1 MISLRGMIIWALA
14 ILLVALLALA
24 GFFQGAIRTA
34 ICLAGVAAA
43 LLLARPFGG
52 VLEGIVPV
60 IGFKNPVW
68 PPFIA
73 PIIAFIIVALFFL
86 GLAALVHFVI
96 AKHYKNKT
104 DEYTYGRWD
113 RLNRRTGAALGAA
126 LGAIYLLVLGVV
138 FYVPGYAVVQ
148 VVNTDDAPAGAR
160 FVRAT
165 RNDMEAT
172 GLARLAAR
180 FDPAPPA
187 YYDAA
192 DIAGLVYHNP
202 TLHSR
207 LASYPP
213 FLGLAERQ
221 EFKDLAA
228 DADANNLVQSGAP
241 IAQVL
246 ENPKISAIANNPEI
260 VAALQALDLADLK
273 QYLETG
279 ESPKYRDELILGRW
293 RLNVRRS
300 IAEMKNEGD
309 ALPSAEFNLI
319 RKAMTLYL
327 AEMTMGFTTDNKV
340 IIKVQAKDEVL
351 LQRTLSGAAAP
362 ASASATPAP
371 GGGLTARSLAA
382 RAIPQQE
389 QTAGMSPEMQ
399 RRYGVAAR
407 QGAAQAPPEA
417 APTVAAVRRPAKA
430 PSTTLTPLMSPGE
443 GVWSREG
450 DGYVLKF
457 SREGAEISLDARVA
471 DGALR
476 AEMDGRV
483 LVFDRI

>member
-1 MISLRGMIIWALA
+1 MLIWILA
-14 ILLVALLALA
+14 IVLVALLAFA
-24 GFFQGAIRTA
+24 GFLQGAIRTA
-34 ICLAGVAAA
+34 ICLVGVAAG
-43 LLLARPFGG
+43 LLFARPFGR
-52 VLEGIVPV
+52 VLEGIVPF

-68 PPFIA
+68 PPFVA
-73 PIIAFIIVALFFL
+73 PVIAFVIVALFFL

-104 DEYTYGRWD
+104 DEYTFGRWD
-113 RLNRRTGAALGAA
+113 RLNRRCGAALGAA
-126 LGAIYLLVLGVV
+126 LGAIYLLLLGVV
-138 FYVPGYAVVQ
+138 IYVPGYAAVQ
-148 VVNTDDAPAGAR
+148 VVSTDDAPAAAKL
-160 FVRAT
+160 VRT
-165 RNDMEAT
+165 LRNDMEAT

-228 DADANNLVQSGAP
+228 DAEANNLVQSGAP

-246 ENPKISAIANNPEI
+246 GNPKISAIANNPEI
-260 VAALQALDLADLK
+260 VGALTALDLADLK

-279 ESPKYRDELILGRW
+279 ESPKYRDEVILGRW

-300 IAEMKNEGD
+300 INEMKNTPAD
-309 ALPSAEFNLI
+309 AMPQAEFNLI

-340 IIKVQAKDEVL
+340 ILKVQAKDEAL
-351 LQRTLSGAAAP
+351 LQRTLSGAAPPPTAAAP
-362 ASASATPAP
+362 ATPAP
-371 GGGLTARSLAA
+371 GGGLTARGLAA
-382 RAIPQQE
+382 RAIPQPDQA
-389 QTAGMSPEMQ
+389 AGMSPELQ
-399 RRYGVAAR
+399 RRYGLAGR
-407 QGAAQAPPEA
+407 PGAAAQPAPEA
-417 APTVAAVRRPAKA
+417 APGAVAVRRPAKA
-430 PSTTLTPLMSPGE
+430 PTTTLTPLMSPGE

-457 SREGAEISLDARVA
+457 SKEGAEISLNAQVTE
-471 DGALR
+471 GTLR
-476 AEMDGRV
+476 AEMDGRI

>member
-1 MISLRGMIIWALA
+1 MTIWVL
-14 ILLVALLALA
+14 ALLLIGLFAVA

-34 ICLAGVAAA
+34 ICLVGVVAAV
-43 LLLARPFGG
+43 LLARPFGG
-52 VLEGIVPV
+52 LLEGIVPV

-68 PPFIA
+68 PPFVA
-73 PIIAFIIVALFFL
+73 PVIAFVIVALFFV
-86 GLAALVHFVI
+86 GLAALAHFVI
-96 AKHYKNKT
+96 ARHYKNKT

-113 RLNRRTGAALGAA
+113 RLNRRAGLALGGALGAT
-126 LGAIYLLVLGVV
+126 YLILLGVLI
-138 FYVPGYAVVQ
+138 YVPGYAVVQ
-148 VVNTDDAPAGAR
+148 VVGTEEAPAAAR
-160 FVRAT
+160 AVRAL
-165 RNDMEAT
+165 RNDMESS
-172 GLARLAAR
+172 GLARVAASY
-180 FDPAPPA
+180 DPAPKA

-202 TLHSR
+202 TVHSR

-228 DADANNLVQSGAP
+228 DADANNLIQSGAP

-246 ENPKISAIANNPEI
+246 ENPKVGAIAENPEI
-260 VAALQALDLADLK
+260 VAALKALDLADLK

-300 IAEMKNEGD
+300 INEMKD
-309 ALPSAEFNLI
+309 TPTDSLPQGEFNLI

-327 AEMTMGFTTDNKV
+327 ADLTLGFTTDNKV
-340 IIKVQAKDEVL
+340 ILKVQAKDEAQ
-351 LQRTLSGAAAP
+351 LQRTLTGAAAAP
-362 ASASATPAP
+362 GAATTPAP

-382 RAIPQQE
+382 RAVPQQD
-389 QTAGMSPEMQ
+389 QTAGMSPELQ
-399 RRYGVAAR
+399 RRYGLAGR
-407 QGAAQAPPEA
+407 QPAQPAPEA
-417 APTVAAVRRPAKA
+417 APTVTAVRVAAKA
-430 PSTTLTPLMSPGE
+430 PATSLTPLMTSGE
-443 GVWSREG
+443 GAWSREG

-457 SREGAEISLDARVA
+457 SKDGAEISLLATVA
-471 DGALR
+471 EGSLR
-476 AEMDGRV
+476 AEMNGRV